1 MALFILRINILLG
14 LVKHEQKHFNGPLVG
29 GDGGKKNL
37 KNNNNKTQEI
47 LKQPHI
53 EIVVAF

>member
-1 MALFILRINILLG
+1 MG

-29 GDGGKKNL
+29 GDGGKKN
-37 KNNNNKTQEI
+37 KNNNNNKTQEI